1 VTPDLRDLR
10 GRLLRVAIAV
20 VLAAPLSVGA
30 MRALAGLITDEKTAA
45 VTWFA
50 VAVVGLVFVPTAI
63 AIHALLA
70 RLAVRPRRVKL
81 PVARLVGDSRRR

>member
-1 VTPDLRDLR
+1 MTDLLDVR
-10 GRLLRVAIAV
+10 GRLLRIAIAV

-30 MRALAGLITDEKTAA
+30 MLALAGLITDEKTGA

-50 VAVVGLVFVPTAI
+50 VAVVGLVFVPTAL
-63 AIHALLA
+63 AIHALL
-70 RLAVRPRRVKL
+70 VRWQVGTTRVKL